1 MRAIGAFGFI
11 GAMLLTAGVG
21 QAGDFGRPEKSLRVA
36 ETKEPK
42 FCIQVIACGT
52 KDGKR
57 RQYPTPCAARDDGAK
72 DVSPLEGGGSCDEAK

>member
-1 MRAIGAFGFI
+1 MRAIGVSGI
-11 GAMLLTAGVG
+11 ILAMLLAAGAG
-21 QAGDFGRPEKSLRVA
+21 QAGDFDQPGKSLRVA

-72 DVSPLEGGGSCDEAK
+72 DVSPMEGGSCGEVK

>member
-1 MRAIGAFGFI
+1 MRAIGAFGI
-11 GAMLLTAGVG
+11 ISAMLLAPSAG
-21 QAGDFGRPEKSLRVA
+21 QAGDFGQRGKDRLVA
-36 ETKEPK
+36 ETKEVK

>member
-1 MRAIGAFGFI
+1 MRAIGVFGTI
-11 GAMLLTAGVG
+11 SVMLLAAGAG
-21 QAGDFGRPEKSLRVA
+21 QAQGFDRPGKSLRVA
-36 ETKEPK
+36 ETKEVK

-72 DVSPLEGGGSCDEAK
+72 DVTPMEGGGSCDEAK